1 MPTSTLKTPI
11 HNSTTMT
18 PIPSPTT
25 QILYTTMRSPI
36 GELLLVGDGD
46 TLSGLY
52 MQDGSKPR
60 RIAPDWTESPAPF
73 ADVRTQLEEY
83 FAGERT
89 TFDVSLAPEGAL
101 FEREVWHALEEIPY
115 GETVSYGEIARRVGQ
130 PTAARAVGTAN
141 GRNPIAVIVPCHRVI
156 GADGSLTGYGGGL
169 ERKRLLLELE
179 RGQGRLGPMA
189 LAGSTER
196 VV

>member
-1 MPTSTLKTPI
+1 MSSTITMPSSTRQE
-11 HNSTTMT
+11 N
-18 PIPSPTT
+18 
-25 QILYTTMRSPI
+25 LYTTMESPI

-46 TLSGLY
+46 TLHGLY
-52 MQDGSKPR
+52 MQDGRKPK
-60 RIAPDWTESPAPF
+60 RIAPDWKAATAPF
-73 ADVRTQLEEY
+73 ADVKTQLEEY
-83 FAGERT
+83 FAGART
-89 TFDVSLAPEGAL
+89 SFDVPLAAEGAP

-179 RGQGRLGPMA
+179 RGQGRL
-189 LAGSTER
+189 
-196 VV
+196 

>member
-1 MPTSTLKTPI
+1 MPSA
-11 HNSTTMT
+11 TTM
-18 PIPSPTT
+18 PSATR
-25 QILYTTMRSPI
+25 QNLYTTMESPI

-46 TLSGLY
+46 TLHGLY
-52 MQDGSKPR
+52 MQEGRKPK
-60 RIAPDWTESPAPF
+60 RIAPDWQASAAPF
-73 ADVRTQLEEY
+73 TDAMTQLEEY
-83 FAGERT
+83 FAGART
-89 TFDVSLAPEGAL
+89 RFDVPLAAEGAP
-101 FEREVWHALEEIPY
+101 FEREVWHALEGIPY

-179 RGQGRLGPMA
+179 RGQGRL
-189 LAGSTER
+189 
-196 VV
+196 

>member
-1 MPTSTLKTPI
+1 MPTNATAPI
-11 HNSTTMT
+11 PTKRVFFTTMA
-18 PIPSPTT
+18 S
-25 QILYTTMRSPI
+25 SI

-52 MQDGSKPR
+52 MQDGRKPK
-60 RIAPDWTESPAPF
+60 RIATNWSESAAPF
-73 ADVRTQLEEY
+73 ADVRAQLEEY

-89 TFDVSLAPEGAL
+89 TFDVPLAPEGAP
-101 FEREVWHALEEIPY
+101 FEREVWRALEEIPY
-115 GETVSYGEIARRVGQ
+115 GETVSYGEIARRVDQ
-130 PTAARAVGTAN
+130 PGAARAVGTAN

-179 RGQGRLGPMA
+179 RGQGRLQP
-189 LAGSTER
+189 
-196 VV
+196 